1 MSRITS
7 LSIYRSYLTPRTTP
21 HILPKVTL
29 IKHSQQQRLYAGA
42 GETDSKA
49 TARTDKSNTKPQ
61 QKGSN
66 NAQPKILNESIP
78 TEESEDVKQHNADL
92 AKRHDHAETHAA
104 DDNIKVDKQYW
115 SESK

>member
-7 LSIYRSYLTPRTTP
+7 SSIYRSCLTPRTTP
-21 HILPKVTL
+21 HVLPKVTL
-29 IKHSQQQRLYAGA
+29 IKYSQQQRLYAGA
-42 GETDSKA
+42 GETDSKT
-49 TARTDKSNTKPQ
+49 TARSDESHTKPR

-66 NAQPKILNESIP
+66 DAQPKILNEGIP

-92 AKRHDHAETHAA
+92 AKRHDHAETHAD
-104 DDNIKVDKQYW
+104 DDNVKVDKQYW